1 MTTTATTDRTLVLE
15 MLADGKI
22 SVDDAQRLLAKL
34 EEVENS
40 PLGDGRADTPPGKR
54 PKHLRIVATDDTAE
68 DAINLRIPLGLVRA
82 GLALD
87 SFLPSW
93 VRARSEIY
101 VGSSLSNVTK
111 VDTDF
116 VRENLDELDLS
127 FDSED
132 GESVRIF
139 VE

>member
-1 MTTTATTDRTLVLE
+1 MPETATTERKLVLE

-22 SVDDAQRLLAKL
+22 SVDEAQQLLAKL
-34 EEVENS
+34 EEIESNPS
-40 PLGDGRADTPPGKR
+40 SSGGAGAPPGKR
-54 PKHLRIVATDDTAE
+54 PKHLRILANDGTDE

-82 GLALD
+82 GLVLD

-93 VRARSEIY
+93 IRERSGIY

-116 VRENLDELDLS
+116 VRENLEELDMT

>member
-1 MTTTATTDRTLVLE
+1 MTTTATTDRKLVLE

-22 SVDDAQRLLAKL
+22 TVDDAGRLLAKL
-34 EEVENS
+34 EEVESGVRDNA
-40 PLGDGRADTPPGKR
+40 GADAPRKSR
-54 PKHLRIVATDDTAE
+54 PKRLCIATTDGHGQE
-68 DAINLRIPLGLVRA
+68 EVNLRIPLGLVRA
-82 GLALD
+82 GLALE

-93 VRARSEIY
+93 VPGGIFV
-101 VGSSLSNVTK
+101 VGNNLTEVTE
-111 VDTDF
+111 VDTDYL
-116 VRENLDELDLS
+116 RENLDELDMT